1 MSLSV
6 SFRHRFT
13 NLELQIEFEAP
24 TPGVVAFFG
33 PSGCGKST
41 IVMAAAGLLQPDS
54 CRIDLDGT
62 TLADSANGVS
72 LPPEKRR
79 IGLVFQDARLF
90 PHMSVRSNL
99 RFGMR
104 RAPPGPIRLGDVVDL
119 LGIGRLLDRRPRTL
133 SGGERQRVAI
143 GRALLAQPKLLAMDE
158 PLASLDGPRKAEIL
172 PFLARLKTALAL
184 PILYVTHSP
193 DELASLA
200 DTLILLDA
208 GRVIAAGPLA
218 QIVTRTDL
226 PLANRDDAGAVLTAR
241 VVAHDVNRQLTA
253 LQAGGTRLWV
263 PLIERE
269 AGATLRVRV
278 PAREVIL
285 ASEQPSLTS
294 AHNAIAGR
302 VRWIRHEPA
311 RHETLV
317 EVALDDGS
325 LLARVTPDAIELL
338 GLAPGREVMA
348 LIKSV
353 SIEILP
359 S

>member
-13 NLELQIEFEAP
+13 SLELQIEFEAP

-41 IVMAAAGLLQPDS
+41 VVMAAAGLLQPDT

-62 TLADSANGVS
+62 TLTDSANGVS

-104 RAPPGPIRLGDVVDL
+104 RAPRGPIRLDDVVDL
-119 LGIGRLLDRRPRTL
+119 LGIGHLLDRRPRSL

-143 GRALLAQPKLLAMDE
+143 GRALLSQPKLLAMDE

-193 DELASLA
+193 EELASLA
-200 DTLILLDA
+200 DTLVLLDV
-208 GRVIAAGPLA
+208 GRVVAAGPLE
-218 QIVTRTDL
+218 QLMTRSDL
-226 PLANRDDAGAVLTAR
+226 PLAKRDDAGAVFTAR
-241 VVAHDVNRQLTA
+241 VVAQDAGRQLTA
-253 LQAGGTRLWV
+253 LETGGIRLWV

-269 AGATLRVRV
+269 PGAMLRVRV

-285 ASEQPSLTS
+285 AGEQPGVTS
-294 AHNAIAGR
+294 AHNVIPGR
-302 VRWIRHEPA
+302 VRAITHEPNL
-311 RHETLV
+311 HETEV
-317 EVALDDGS
+317 EIALDGGA
-325 LLARVTPDAIELL
+325 LLARVTPDAVDLL
-338 GLAPGREVMA
+338 RLAPGREVVA
-348 LIKSV
+348 LVKSV

-359 S
+359 G